1 LISMALS
8 GKSVDF
14 TKVISM
20 IEEMV
25 SLLKQ
30 EQIDDDNKK
39 TYCVD
44 SIDRLEDEGKSLA
57 VDIKSHK
64 SAISDFTEQ
73 LSGTEE
79 RLDAVTKSVAELDA
93 SVAKSTKIRQD
104 EHSEF
109 VTVTANNAATSKLLG
124 IAINRLNKFYAPAL
138 HKAAPKAELSGEDR
152 IYVNM
157 GGEITTAA
165 PTGIAGTDV
174 SRVQLLQEP
183 VAEPFT
189 SKFEKKT
196 EGFSG
201 VVALLKK
208 LIADVEKDSIEAQ
221 TEEKNSQEQYEEFM
235 AESSASR
242 ADKVKEITGLNDS
255 KATLQSSITATKAE
269 LQSAQ
274 SSALAS
280 SKVLASLHQECD
292 WLAQN
297 FDTRKA
303 ARAGEV
309 DALNNAKAVL
319 AGADFSTQ

>member
-1 LISMALS
+1 LDAT
-8 GKSVDF
+8 G
-14 TKVISM
+14 
-20 IEEMV
+20 
-25 SLLKQ
+25 
-30 EQIDDDNKK
+30 
-39 TYCVD
+39 
-44 SIDRLEDEGKSLA
+44 
-57 VDIKSHK
+57 
-64 SAISDFTEQ
+64 
-73 LSGTEE
+73 E
-79 RLDAVTKSVAELDA
+79 RLDAVSKSIAELDA
-93 SVAKSTKIRQD
+93 SVAKATKIRQD

-138 HKAAPKAELSGEDR
+138 HKAAPKVELSGQDR
-152 IYVNM
+152 IYVNL
-157 GGEITTAA
+157 GGEVTTAA

-174 SRVQLLQEP
+174 ERVQLLQEP

-189 SKFEKKT
+189 SKFEKKSD
-196 EGFSG
+196 GFTG

-208 LIADVEKDSIEAQ
+208 LIADVEKDSTEAQ

-255 KATLQSSITATKAE
+255 KATLESSVTATKAE
-269 LQSAQ
+269 LQSAEA
-274 SSALAS
+274 SAAAA

-292 WLAQN
+292 WLVQN

-319 AGADFSTQ
+319 AGADFSAQ

>member
-1 LISMALS
+1 M
-8 GKSVDF
+8 G
-14 TKVISM
+14 M
-20 IEEMV
+20 IDEMV
-25 SLLKQ
+25 SLLQQ

-39 TYCVD
+39 TYCLD
-44 SIDRLEDEGKSLA
+44 GIDRLEDEGKSLD

-64 SAISDFTEQ
+64 SAISDFAEQ

-104 EHSEF
+104 EHSES
-109 VTVTANNAATSKLLG
+109 VTVSANNAATSKLLG

-138 HKAAPKAELSGEDR
+138 HNAAPKAELSGEDR

-208 LIADVEKDSIEAQ
+208 LIADVEKDSTEAQ

-292 WLAQN
+292 WLSQN

-319 AGADFSTQ
+319 AGADFSAQ